1 MKTTTPSR
9 EEVRD
14 ILRRCLPSEDYR
26 AVLFGSRARGGE
38 HGRASDW
45 DIGILGP
52 TRLHGAV
59 VQRIRE
65 ELEALRTL
73 HTFDVVDLS
82 AVPESFR
89 ADVLAE
95 AEPLT

>member
-1 MKTTTPSR
+1 MKTTTVSR
-9 EEVRD
+9 EEVHD

-26 AVLFGSRARGGE
+26 AVLFGSRARRE

-73 HTFDVVDLS
+73 HSFDVVDLT

-89 ADVLAE
+89 AAVLAE